1 MKRNPLFIWFVVL
14 ATSGLFSSCGSGEDP
29 QAKLV
34 EAITPSS
41 FSYVVDSDGVGRV
54 FTCPTYRITFDDD
67 KKTASISME
76 NVRWYDD
83 MRPASF
89 GYSDVAWKFN
99 PANDARVI
107 DVGMAFPD
115 ATGGPEITD
124 LDVVMYDSVECGSGL
139 QLTGLSVIYTAQ
151 GNYRVTNVPYRTI
164 FIGST
169 ETVDGRD
176 NTSFVSTDI
185 IYSVDIDPNRLVAAM
200 KMQNVAFAEGMPII
214 DMELGQLTVIPVDG
228 GYELLGSDIVPSVCG
243 TPYEQF
249 KVTDLHMRVNLHGC
263 SELVFNCMGDAYHV
277 TAYFGATY
285 GDGH

>member
-1 MKRNPLFIWFVVL
+1 MKRNSLFIWGVAL
-14 ATSGLFSSCGSGEDP
+14 ATSGLFSSCGGGEDP
-29 QAKLV
+29 QVKLV

-54 FTCPTYRITFDDD
+54 FAGPTYRVTFDDD

-76 NVRWYDD
+76 NVRWDDD
-83 MRPASF
+83 MQPASF

-107 DVGMAFPD
+107 DADMVLPD
-115 ATGGPEITD
+115 ANGEPEITD
-124 LDVVMYDSVECGSGL
+124 LDVVMYDPVECGNGL
-139 QLTGLSVIYTAQ
+139 LLTGLSVSYTAP

-214 DMELGQLTVIPVDG
+214 AMELGQLTVIPVDG
-228 GYELLGSDIVPSVCG
+228 GYELLGSDIVPSVSG

-249 KVTDLHMRVNLHGC
+249 KVTGLHMKVNLQGE
-263 SELVFNCMGDAYHV
+263 SELAFDCMGDTYHV
-277 TAYFGATY
+277 TAYFEATY
-285 GDGH
+285 GDGN